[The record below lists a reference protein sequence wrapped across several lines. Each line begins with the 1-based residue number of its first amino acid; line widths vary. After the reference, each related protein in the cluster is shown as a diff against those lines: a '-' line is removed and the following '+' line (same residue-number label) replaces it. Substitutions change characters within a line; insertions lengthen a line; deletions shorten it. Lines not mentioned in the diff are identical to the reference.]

1 MKHTR
6 SELRE
11 KIMIILY
18 QIDFY
23 KKENMEFEIK
33 DVIKE
38 QVEIE
43 NDFVNSIVFGVLDKQ
58 ELLIDLIEK
67 YLKNW
72 TFKRLGSTDQA
83 ILKLSVFELL
93 FTSTPKIVV
102 INEAIELAKKYSD
115 EKVVPLINGV
125 LDNILDNEVNN
136 GL

>member
-43 NDFVNSIVFGVLDKQ
+43 NDFV
-58 ELLIDLIEK
+58 
-67 YLKNW
+67 
-72 TFKRLGSTDQA
+72 
-83 ILKLSVFELL
+83 
-93 FTSTPKIVV
+93 
-102 INEAIELAKKYSD
+102 INCKTACKS
-115 EKVVPLINGV
+115 
-125 LDNILDNEVNN
+125 
-136 GL
+136 

>member
-23 KKENMEFEIK
+23 KNGNMDYKVE

-38 QVEIE
+38 NLDID
-43 NDFVNSIVFGVLDKQ
+43 NDFVKEIVYGVLDK
-58 ELLIDLIEK
+58 EKDLVELIENH
-67 YLKNW
+67 LKDW
-72 TFKRLGSTDQA
+72 SFKRLGATDQA
-83 ILKLSVFELL
+83 ILKLSTYELL
-93 FTSTPKIVV
+93 YTNTPNVV
-102 INEAIELAKKYSD
+102 AINEGIELAKKYSD
-115 EKVVPLINGV
+115 EKVVPMINAV
-125 LDNILDNEVNN
+125 LDSILNEENN

>member
-1 MKHTR
+1 MKYSR

-43 NDFVNSIVFGVLDKQ
+43 NDFVNLIVFGVLKN
-58 ELLIDLIEK
+58 EETLIDLIEK

-72 TFKRLGSTDQA
+72 SFKRLGSTDQA

-93 FTSTPKIVV
+93 YTTTPKVVV

>member
-1 MKHTR
+1 MKDTR

-23 KKENMEFEIK
+23 RREKMEYNVE

-38 QVEIE
+38 NIDIDNEFVKEVVYGVIE
-43 NDFVNSIVFGVLDKQ
+43 NEKSIVK
-58 ELLIDLIEK
+58 LIEK

-72 TFKRLGSTDQA
+72 DFKRLGYTDQA
-83 ILKLSVFELL
+83 ILKLSAYEILY
-93 FTSTPKIVV
+93 TNTPKVV
-102 INEAIELAKKYSD
+102 SINEGIELAKKYSD
-115 EKVVPLINGV
+115 EKTVPMINAV
-125 LDNILDNEVNN
+125 LDNILNEESN

>member
-1 MKHTR
+1 MKYTR

-11 KIMIILY
+11 KVMVILY

-38 QVEIE
+38 QIEIE
-43 NDFVNSIVFGVLDKQ
+43 NEFVNLLVYGVLEK
-58 ELLIDLIEK
+58 EKEIVKLIEK

-72 TFKRLGSTDQA
+72 SFKRLGNTDQA

-93 FTSTPKIVV
+93 YTSTPKVVV

-115 EKVVPLINGV
+115 EKIVPLINGV
-125 LDNILDNEVNN
+125 LDNMLDNEVNN
-136 GL
+136 EL